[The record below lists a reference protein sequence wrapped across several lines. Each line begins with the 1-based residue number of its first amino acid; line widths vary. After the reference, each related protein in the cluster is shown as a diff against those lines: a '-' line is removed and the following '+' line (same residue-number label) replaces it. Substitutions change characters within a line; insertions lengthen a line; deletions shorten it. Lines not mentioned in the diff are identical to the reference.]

1 VATSGTTGSTRTQ
14 VYGVQEAIKALKE
27 IEPKLY
33 RQALKDVKGAAEPLR
48 AATQS
53 AMPGGP
59 PLSGMDHAG
68 RTGWNARNASRVAVK
83 YGGRRKLDKDVWP
96 LLGITMSGAAG
107 SIWDMAGRGSAGI
120 TASGRA
126 LIGALPGSPSR
137 TLWPTVEAKV
147 GTVEGAIKKALDTV
161 AAQTNRTLLER

>member
-1 VATSGTTGSTRTQ
+1 MPEGVTGSSRTQ
-14 VYGVQEAIKALKE
+14 VYGVQEAVKALKE

-33 RQALKDVKGAAEPLR
+33 RQALKDIKGAAEPLR

-68 RTGWNARNASRVAVK
+68 RTGWGARSASRVSVK

-96 LLGITMSGAAG
+96 LLGIVMSGAAG
-107 SIWDMAGRGSAGI
+107 SIWDMAGRGSSGI

-126 LIGALPGSPSR
+126 MIGALPGTPSR
-137 TLWPTVEAKV
+137 TMWPTVEARV
-147 GTVEGAIKKALDTV
+147 SLVESAILKATKAV